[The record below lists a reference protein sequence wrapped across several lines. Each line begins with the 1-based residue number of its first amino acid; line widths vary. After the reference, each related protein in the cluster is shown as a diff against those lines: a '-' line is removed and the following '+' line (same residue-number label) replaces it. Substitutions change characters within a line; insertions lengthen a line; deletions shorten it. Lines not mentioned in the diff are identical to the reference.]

1 MSSWGQRGV
10 RVRFGFLSLAIRGFG
25 VVGVGF
31 GSEGFI
37 CHLMTLSFWGK
48 SWSARDCSEF
58 ICFLLS

>member
-1 MSSWGQRGV
+1 
-10 RVRFGFLSLAIRGFG
+10 VRFGFLSLAIRGFG

-37 CHLMTLSFWGK
+37 CHLMTLSFRGK
-48 SWSARDCSEF
+48 SWSARDRSEF